1 MVGTVLTTRTK
12 VTLADVPFLTLLQ
25 NVTILLFF
33 GMKAMTGWTMIG
45 TPAQP
50 AEIGTKKTPTKS
62 QLAVAVRTQNFTTNP
77 QKREKKA

>member
-12 VTLADVPFLTLLQ
+12 VTLADAPFLIPMGSAMTSQ
-25 NVTILLFF
+25 FF

-50 AEIGTKKTPTKS
+50 AEIGTKKTPTKWPPAT
-62 QLAVAVRTQNFTTNP
+62 AVKMQNFTTNP
-77 QKREKKA
+77 QKREKRA